1 MTYQIKQLKLGGILD
16 QAIAITKNHFGLL
29 FSIMLVLWV
38 PYQLISGLYLQSIM
52 PVLPPNPTV
61 DDILL
66 FNQQAVAK
74 LPATMLVVWAGILL
88 ILPVTNAAVIY
99 AISRKYLGQEVSPLE
114 AIQKGVSKIVPLVW
128 TMFLMMLAIMGG
140 LILLI
145 IPGILCALWF
155 GLAQHVVVLEDT
167 NGFKALSRSK
177 LLVRPFLGTFL
188 MLGIVIGVIGWM
200 LGSAG
205 QFIPQQQVQLVVV
218 TLIQAGIT
226 LVSAAAFVVFYFS
239 CRCAADNFDLEH
251 LAASVSAGVPAAT
264 SDEV

>member
-1 MTYQIKQLKLGGILD
+1 
-16 QAIAITKNHFGLL
+16 
-29 FSIMLVLWV
+29 MLVLWV

-205 QFIPQQQVQLVVV
+205 QVIPQQQVQLVVV